1 MTRSGL
7 LSEFANDP
15 REVHAIAAGGSF
27 GALTAFLWVTYSRTV
42 ALGLGLV
49 FLSVVT
55 GVRFYRLLQASDAT
69 GAAVKVWV
77 KQPTN
82 LIRQLRKEGHYTV
95 TAFTVVAA
103 VVYVALH
110 VF

>member
-1 MTRSGL
+1 MTMRDL
-7 LSEFANDP
+7 LSEFANSP

-49 FLSVVT
+49 FLSTVT
-55 GVRFYRLLQASDAT
+55 GIRFYRLLQASTDSTDA
-69 GAAVKVWV
+69 AKHWV
-77 KQPTN
+77 AKPTN
-82 LIRQLRKEGHYTV
+82 LIRQLRAEGHYTV
-95 TAFTVVAA
+95 TAFTLVAA
-103 VVYVALH
+103 VVYVALV